1 MARKRARK
9 VAKERIKR
17 TARESSEIAT
27 APFLLSP
34 VTRPFAAPIR
44 RLFPATVDAMIDS
57 GLLDNA
63 IDAKVA
69 ELAGRR
75 GIPLD
80 EPVQPMSRGEQLLAL
95 VEVAKTLGTDSEV
108 VEEAENLLVAA
119 APERGP
125 RFSESIRRQFSPASF
140 LLGIDLE
147 SNLQQ
152 KQTKRTRKK
161 TKTDKNMSK
170 ALAQANKELRKNN
183 GQLRKGKTQA
193 DVMRRA
199 HRIRRKM
206 S

>member
-1 MARKRARK
+1 MAQDKARR
-9 VAKERIKR
+9 VAKDRIKR
-17 TARESSEIAT
+17 TARESSDIAT
-27 APFLLSP
+27 TPFLISP

-44 RLFPATVDAMIDS
+44 RLFPATVDAIVDS

-75 GIPLD
+75 GIPM
-80 EPVQPMSRGEQLLAL
+80 EQPQPMSRGEQLVAL
-95 VEVAKTLGTDSEV
+95 VEVAKTLGTDPEV

-125 RFSESIRRQFSPASF
+125 RFAESIRRQFSPANF
-140 LLGIDLE
+140 LLGIDPGA
-147 SNLQQ
+147 
-152 KQTKRTRKK
+152 KQTKRTREK

-170 ALAQANKELRKNN
+170 ALEQANKELRKQN
-183 GQLRKGKTQA
+183 GELRKGKTQA

>member
-1 MARKRARK
+1 MAQDKARR
-9 VAKERIKR
+9 VARERIKQI
-17 TARESSEIAT
+17 ARESSELAT
-27 APFLLSP
+27 APFVLAP

-44 RLFPATVDAMIDS
+44 RLFPATVDAIVDS

-69 ELAGRR
+69 ELAERR
-75 GIPLD
+75 GILQEQPR
-80 EPVQPMSRGEQLLAL
+80 PMSRGEQLVAL
-95 VEVAKTLGTDSEV
+95 VEVAKTLGTDPEV

-125 RFSESIRRQFSPASF
+125 RFSESIRRQFSAANF
-140 LLGIDLE
+140 LLGIDAE
-147 SNLQQ
+147 PKKS
-152 KQTKRTRKK
+152 KRTRKK

-170 ALAQANKELRKNN
+170 ALEQANKELRKNN
-183 GQLRKGKTQA
+183 GELRKGKTQA

>member
-1 MARKRARK
+1 MAQDKARR
-9 VAKERIKR
+9 VAKDRIKR
-17 TARESSEIAT
+17 TARESSDIAT
-27 APFLLSP
+27 APFLISP

-44 RLFPATVDAMIDS
+44 RLFPATVDAIVDS

-75 GIPLD
+75 GIPM
-80 EPVQPMSRGEQLLAL
+80 EQPQPMSRGEQLVAL
-95 VEVAKTLGTDSEV
+95 VEVAKTLGTDPEV

-125 RFSESIRRQFSPASF
+125 RFSESIRRQFSAANF
-140 LLGIDLE
+140 LLGIDPGE
-147 SNLQQ
+147 EPS
-152 KQTKRTRKK
+152 KRTRKK

-170 ALAQANKELRKNN
+170 ALAQANKELRKQN
-183 GQLRKGKTQA
+183 GELRKGKTQA